1 MKYDNFIKLGK
12 VLNDNIVDPKIR
24 DGNFHY
30 IVIPNNENSP
40 IRIGDRL
47 YHVTHHA
54 ELVDDYGDTT
64 VGLEDY
70 MNNLIKNNNLKA
82 YGVIKYTKDGVYI
95 FGASDYWFFEIKNSN
110 FSHITINLTTL
121 PEGST
126 NGSNISLYSPTYYGE
141 LSKLENGNIGKAL
154 LSRYGSSDVVIAPGE
169 TVKLDLET
177 KGYSIGYSNST
188 NYSDYKTPLL
198 YKVRF
203 NLPSTIPESGKPN
216 IILTFKNYDDDRDK
230 INCNLVVS
238 SSHAFDGLY
247 NDMIDIDFNINS
259 TNGTTINIA
268 PYRVTVTH

>member
-1 MKYDNFIKLGK
+1 MQYDNFIKLGK
-12 VLNDNIVDPKIR
+12 VLNDNIVDLKIR

-30 IVIPNNENSP
+30 IVIPNDENSP

-70 MNNLIKNNNLKA
+70 MNHLIENNNLKA
-82 YGVIKYTKDGVYI
+82 YGIIKYTKDGVYI
-95 FGASDYWFFEIKNSN
+95 FGASDYWFFEIKNGN
-110 FSHITINLTTL
+110 FFYITINLTTL
-121 PEGST
+121 PEGSA

-169 TVKLDLET
+169 TVKLNLET

-238 SSHAFDGLY
+238 SSHAFDDLY